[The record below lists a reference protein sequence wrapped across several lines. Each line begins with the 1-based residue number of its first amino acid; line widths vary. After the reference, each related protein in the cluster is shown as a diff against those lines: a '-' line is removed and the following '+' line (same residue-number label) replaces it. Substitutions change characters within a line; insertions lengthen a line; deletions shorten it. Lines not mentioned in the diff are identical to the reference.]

1 MPSCFLTIC
10 RSSQCILYFN
20 YVPHETVI
28 FNKRDCPWIKENAK
42 QLILEENGQMKC
54 IKDMLENK
62 DTKIF
67 DKVKCLEDKLISKIE
82 SNKQK

>member
-1 MPSCFLTIC
+1 MHPLFNKTVKNIIS
-10 RSSQCILYFN
+10 N

-28 FNKRDCPWIKENAK
+28 FKKRDCAWIKRNAK
-42 QLILEENGQMKC
+42 QLILEVNGKMKC

-67 DKVKCLEDKLISKIE
+67 DKVKCLQDKLISKIE

>member
-1 MPSCFLTIC
+1 MHPLFNKTVKNIIS
-10 RSSQCILYFN
+10 N
-20 YVPHETVI
+20 YVSHETVI
-28 FNKRDCPWIKENAK
+28 FNKRDCPWIKGNAK
-42 QLILEENGQMKC
+42 QLILEVNGKMKC

>member
-1 MPSCFLTIC
+1 
-10 RSSQCILYFN
+10 
-20 YVPHETVI
+20 
-28 FNKRDCPWIKENAK
+28 
-42 QLILEENGQMKC
+42 MKC

-67 DKVKCLEDKLISKIE
+67 DKVKRLQDKLISKIE